1 MNQDNNPISQLQN
14 LNLDDQEEMT
24 SLRALLMGLCD
35 AVTSAVQRI
44 DGFSALLADDV
55 EAAGG
60 NVEYLDR
67 ITEEL
72 STIKALAESSG
83 NVLRESTLNGD
94 ELPLDTLVG
103 GVVSRA
109 RRELPTGSTVK
120 SEVDENLLIRT
131 DAFAFQSLL
140 LDILMRFSRN
150 ATDSSHG
157 WIISARNIKLS
168 SSEMRALKLP
178 SGNTSHNSYTAVAIY
193 PDEMQF
199 PELGKLREFTRVLT
213 DGNDMQLPLLLTAKW
228 LGTAHLLS
236 GGMYY
241 LPGTVRPN
249 MLMLFSTVDKHEAA
263 GEEMFALED
272 VIFRPDGEPRTIL
285 LVDDEDMIWDVLID
299 MLQSMGYN
307 VLLASDG
314 KEAVSIYGSNLGN
327 IDLVILDMI
336 MPKMGGKETFFIL
349 KELDPNVRV
358 LASSGYVSQ
367 EEIQDVMD
375 AGAAGFL
382 RKPYRMTDLARKI
395 EEILRQEK

>member
-14 LNLDDQEEMT
+14 LNLEDQGEVT
-24 SLRALLMGLCD
+24 SLRSLLMGMCD
-35 AVTSAVQRI
+35 AVSSAVQCV
-44 DGFSALLADDV
+44 DGFSALLADDI

-60 NVEYLDR
+60 NVEYLER
-67 ITEEL
+67 IAEEL
-72 STIKALAESSG
+72 STIKALADSSSAVISESG
-83 NVLRESTLNGD
+83 ANGDDLPISTL
-94 ELPLDTLVG
+94 VS
-103 GVVSRA
+103 GVTSRA
-109 RRELPTGSTVK
+109 ERELPTGSTVNTDL
-120 SEVDENLLIRT
+120 EEELIIRT

-140 LDILMRFSRN
+140 LDVLMRFSRS
-150 ATDSSHG
+150 ATDSKHG
-157 WIISARNIKLS
+157 WVIASRSLKLS
-168 SSEMRALKLP
+168 NSELHALKLP
-178 SGNTSHNSYTAVAIY
+178 SGSDVNNAYTAVAIL
-193 PDEMQF
+193 PDDMQF
-199 PELGKLREFTRVLT
+199 PEMTKLREFSRVLT
-213 DGNDMQLPLLLTAKW
+213 DSNDLKLPMLLTAKW
-228 LGTAHLLS
+228 LGTARLLS

-249 MLMLFSTVDKHEAA
+249 MLLLFPAVEKRELSTKDVLELAEATH
-263 GEEMFALED
+263 
-272 VIFRPDGEPRTIL
+272 RPNGEPRTIL

-367 EEIQDVMD
+367 EEIQDVME

-382 RKPYRMTDLARKI
+382 RKPYRMTDLAKKI
-395 EEILRQEK
+395 EEILRQ